1 MNEPSKSARVT
12 RGGLNAGDLPV
23 ETVAEG
29 TGTSLVEARA
39 ALFVV
44 DIQERLLP
52 ALPAEVAAQV
62 VRYTTLLVEAARVFG
77 LPVVV
82 SQQYPRGLGGTAPA
96 VEAAL
101 QTLAPG
107 QLHRFDKLE
116 FSAVATADFAK
127 VWPALGRNQ
136 WLVCGMET
144 HVCVYQTVRDLRAKA
159 ATVWIASDAVA
170 SRSKANWRNG
180 LRLMEA
186 DGATISNTESIVF
199 DLLGRAGG
207 VAFKSLSQLIK

>member
-1 MNEPSKSARVT
+1 MSV
-12 RGGLNAGDLPV
+12 
-23 ETVAEG
+23 
-29 TGTSLVEARA
+29 ARA

-52 ALPAEVAAQV
+52 AMPAEVATQV
-62 VRYTTLLVEAARVFG
+62 VRYTTLLIEAARVFD

-82 SQQYPRGLGGTAPA
+82 SQQYPRGLGGTVPEVAT
-96 VEAAL
+96 AL
-101 QTLAPG
+101 QTLPSG
-107 QLHRFDKLE
+107 QLHRFDKVE
-116 FSAVATADFAK
+116 FSAVATVDFARL
-127 VWPALGRNQ
+127 WPQLGRDQ

-159 ATVWIASDAVA
+159 ATVWLAGDATA

-180 LRLMEA
+180 LRLMET

-207 VAFKSLSQLIK
+207 TAFKSLSQLIK